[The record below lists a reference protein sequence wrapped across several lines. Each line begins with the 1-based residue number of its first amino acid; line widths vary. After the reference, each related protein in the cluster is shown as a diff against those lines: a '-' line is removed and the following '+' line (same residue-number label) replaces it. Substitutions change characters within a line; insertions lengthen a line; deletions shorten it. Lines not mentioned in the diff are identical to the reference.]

1 ELAVGV
7 EAGNFKKLAVLKT
20 LREELA
26 FDPDLIAMFLA
37 EARLCARLNH
47 SNLVQVYE
55 VMEAPRPCIIME
67 YLECLSLF
75 DIQQALGPELG
86 LVPQLRIISDLL
98 SGLQY
103 AHDLCDYDGTP
114 LGIIHRDVSPQNVVV
129 TSEGRVKVL
138 DFGIAKIANS
148 PTQTQ
153 AGIVKGKM
161 SYMSPEQLAGEPL
174 DCRTDV
180 YSVGC
185 MLWRA
190 ATGKKLWA
198 KMSTEDIMR
207 CLVVGKIPA
216 PSSSCEVDP
225 KLERIVLRATAAS
238 RSDRY
243 ESAAALQAAVD
254 EYLAEVAPN
263 FDLHAWMQA
272 HFNEHWTERR
282 RAIHVAMADGASVP
296 PVGLDRPTAVTALNF
311 VVPRRTKLITLG
323 VVTSA
328 VAVLLAGAIGFLNV
342 LETNAQSSNAAA
354 AAVSGPHDVLLRLHA
369 EPPQARIRL
378 DGLPQ
383 PGNPTEVRVAA
394 GSEHTIEISL
404 QGYRTLTRKF
414 RFDHETSLELALV
427 VERPPVAASTSAVP
441 APMTP
446 QPARAGATKSRSNA
460 PDTDDL
466 DAKKHTL
473 SPADGARSADAK
485 KHATETEAATA
496 TAESKPRVSASPDD
510 DPCAVPFYFSNG
522 IKTYKPE
529 CLRAP

>member
-1 ELAVGV
+1 MADIELAVGV

-20 LREELA
+20 LREELS

-75 DIQQALGPELG
+75 DIQQALGQELG
-86 LVPQLRIISDLL
+86 VAPQLRIISDLL
-98 SGLQY
+98 SGLHY
-103 AHDLCDYDGTP
+103 AHELCDYDGTP

-153 AGIVKGKM
+153 AGIVKGKI

-198 KMSTEDIMR
+198 KMSTEEIMR

-216 PSSSCEVDP
+216 PSAYCNVDP
-225 KLERIVLRATAAS
+225 KLERIVLRATAAN
-238 RSDRY
+238 RNDRY
-243 ESAAALQAAVD
+243 ESAAELQAAVD
-254 EYLAEVAPN
+254 EYLAEIAPN
-263 FDLHAWMQA
+263 FDLHAWMQS
-272 HFNEHWTERR
+272 HFSEHWTERR
-282 RAIHVAMADGASVP
+282 RAIHTAMADGASVP
-296 PVGLDRPTAVTALNF
+296 PVGIDRPTAVTSITF

-323 VVTSA
+323 VVTGA
-328 VAVLLAGAIGFLNV
+328 VAVLLAGAIGFLRM
-342 LETNAQSSNAAA
+342 LESSSHASSSPEL
-354 AAVSGPHDVLLRLHA
+354 AAVSSREDVLLRLHA
-369 EPPQARIRL
+369 EPSQAKIRL
-378 DGLPQ
+378 DAQVL
-383 PGNPTEVRVAA
+383 PGNPAEVRVAP
-394 GSEHTIEISL
+394 GTEHTVEISFP
-404 QGYRTLTRKF
+404 GYRTLTRNF

-427 VERPPVAASTSAVP
+427 PEEPAPATSSSAAAVSSKPPPPV
-441 APMTP
+441 
-446 QPARAGATKSRSNA
+446 RAGTAKGRSRALDA
-460 PDTDDL
+460 PD
-466 DAKKHTL
+466 AKQQAA
-473 SPADGARSADAK
+473 P
-485 KHATETEAATA
+485 TEPSEQKAERAAPTE
-496 TAESKPRVSASPDD
+496 D

-529 CLRAP
+529 CLRGR